1 MMEGASLSRISR
13 WFVVVSG
20 AVAALAGLWFLRSRA
35 DRPVDVDREA
45 LVRDVL
51 SEESTARVRATC
63 SACHIFPTPDIL
75 PRDYWL
81 VAIPGMY
88 QIAEERGVELAVSQD
103 RAIAWYG
110 FQAPEQLPPAT
121 GRTDAGPG
129 PVTWEL
135 ERWRPPPQSSSS
147 ERRPGV
153 THLQM
158 ASLFDGDGLDV
169 IVSDVSTN
177 QVYALRPYAPGLGEV
192 TLGTVPNP
200 GRVAVTDLDQDGERD
215 VVVAAIGQLAPTND
229 PVGSVVWLR
238 RSGPEDFQ
246 EEVLVDGLGRVADL
260 QAVDLQ
266 GNDRIDLVVAVFG
279 WMENGSL
286 LWFENTGATDD
297 RPSFVRH
304 VLDPRPGFTDV
315 RVDDLNRDG
324 RLDVVALIAQEFQQV
339 MVYWGEEDG
348 YRSEVLYQAPNPDW
362 GFTGLEV
369 VDFTGNG
376 LGDLVITNGDNLD
389 LTVAKPYHGVA
400 LLENLGAGAF
410 EYRHLTSM
418 YGAHKAVPVDLT
430 GEGRLGL
437 AVSAYLPPS
446 VSSRAPEP
454 VEALIWLERV
464 GPSHLVRRVL
474 ESEGVHHMALAAG
487 DATGDGQPELAV
499 GFMDLGVVDPSQAHP
514 GEPLTSFVTLW
525 RNLGVRS
532 PAIQTEDVEVVDW
545 RRGGAAGNR

>member
-1 MMEGASLSRISR
+1 MMDGSSLSRISR
-13 WFVVVSG
+13 WLVVVG
-20 AVAALAGLWFLRSRA
+20 ALAAIAVVWLLRSRTEGTSE
-35 DRPVDVDREA
+35 VDREA

-63 SACHIFPTPDIL
+63 SACHVFPTPDIL
-75 PRDYWL
+75 PRNYWL

-88 QIAEERGVELAVSQD
+88 QIAERRGVELAVSQD

-129 PVTWEL
+129 RVAWEL
-135 ERWRPPPQSSSS
+135 ERWSPPPHSSSKQP
-147 ERRPGV
+147 RPGV

-177 QVYALRPYAPGLGEV
+177 QVYVLRPYAPELGGV

-215 VVVAAIGQLAPTND
+215 VVVAALGQLAPTND

-246 EEVLVDGLGRVADL
+246 EEVLVDGLGRVADI

-266 GNDRIDLVVAVFG
+266 GDDRIDLVVAVFG

-286 LWFENTGATDD
+286 LWLENTGATDD

-315 RVDDLNRDG
+315 RVEDLNQDG
-324 RLDVVALIAQEFQQV
+324 LLDVVALIAQEFQQV

-348 YRSEVLYQAPNPDW
+348 YRSETLYQAPNPDW

-376 LGDLVITNGDNLD
+376 LPDLIVTNGDNLD

-400 LLENLGAGAF
+400 LLENLGGGTF
-410 EYRHLTSM
+410 EYRQLTSM
-418 YGAHKAVPVDLT
+418 YGAHKAAPVDLT

-437 AVSAYLPPS
+437 VVSAYLPPS
-446 VSSRAPEP
+446 VSSRAPAP
-454 VEALIWLERV
+454 AEALIWLERV
-464 GPSHLVRRVL
+464 GPSQLVRRVL
-474 ESEGVHHMALAAG
+474 ESEGVHHMAMAAG
-487 DATGDGQPELAV
+487 DATGDGWPELAV
-499 GFMDLGVVDPSQAHP
+499 GFMDLGVVDPRQAHQ

-525 RNLGVRS
+525 RNLGVRG
-532 PAIQTEDVEVVDW
+532 PVTRTEDVEVVDW
-545 RRGGAAGNR
+545 RQGGAAGNR